1 MFIYYLGVWLVA
13 GLLRYVAYRVALAVP
28 TLLIL
33 LTVVFFVLRVIPG
46 NPIVA
51 MVGMKAPPGYVEQ
64 LIREAG
70 LDKPLYV
77 QYFDYLAQVFTGNLG
92 RSLVFGRREVA
103 AEIMD
108 RLPATVE
115 LAVSAFAVSVLLG
128 HVFGFLA
135 ARFGGRV
142 DLGARLYAMVSYV
155 LFIPFVGLALQL
167 VFSVWLGWFPVAGR
181 ITPGLEPPRVTGLYL
196 VDSLLAGRLDSFAD
210 ALWHLA
216 LPSFTLGLVLSG
228 VFTRLIR
235 NNMVKT
241 LGEDFV
247 SAYRAMGFGELSVLW
262 RAYRVAIVPTVTM
275 MGLQLALL
283 LQGAVLTE
291 TTFSWPG
298 LGTLLLE
305 RIQYLD
311 YTTVQGTVVVFVV
324 IVVLL
329 NVLVDV
335 VNALLDP
342 RVRRGL

>member
-1 MFIYYLGVWLVA
+1 MA
-13 GLLRYVAYRVALAVP
+13 GLLRYVAVRLALAVP

-51 MVGMKAPPGYVEQ
+51 MVGMKAPQEYVEQ
-64 LIREAG
+64 LIKEAG

-77 QYFDYLAQVFTGNLG
+77 QYFDYLAQVFAGNLG
-92 RSLVFGRREVA
+92 RSLIFGRREVA
-103 AEIMD
+103 AEILD

-115 LAVSAFAVSVLLG
+115 LAVASFLVSVALG
-128 HVFGFLA
+128 HLFGFLA
-135 ARFGGRV
+135 ARFGGWV
-142 DLGARLYAMVSYV
+142 DSGARVYSMVAYV
-155 LFIPFVGLALQL
+155 LFIPFLGLALQL
-167 VFSVWLGWFPVAGR
+167 VFSVWLGLFPVGGR
-181 ITPGLEPPRVTGLYL
+181 ITPGLEPPRITGLYV
-196 VDSLLAGRLDSFAD
+196 VDSILTGRLDSLAD

-241 LGEDFV
+241 LSEDFV
-247 SAYRAMGFGELSVLW
+247 AAYRAMGFGEWAVLW
-262 RAYRVAIVPTVTM
+262 KAYRAAIVPTVTM

-329 NVLVDV
+329 NVAVDI

-342 RVRRGL
+342 RVRKGI

>member
-1 MFIYYLGVWLVA
+1 MS
-13 GLLRYVAYRVALAVP
+13 LLRYAVFRLALAVP

-51 MVGMKAPPGYVEQ
+51 MVGMKAPPEYVEQ

-70 LDKPLYV
+70 LDKPLHE
-77 QYFDYLAQVFTGNLG
+77 QYLEYLVHVFTGNLG
-92 RSLVFGRREVA
+92 KSLIFGKRDVSL
-103 AEIMD
+103 EIMD

-115 LAVSAFAVSVLLG
+115 LALAAFLVSIALG
-128 HVFGFLA
+128 HLFGFMA
-135 ARFGGRV
+135 ARYGGKIDLTARV
-142 DLGARLYAMVSYV
+142 YAMVTYV
-155 LFIPFVGLALQL
+155 LFIPFIGLALQL
-167 VFSVWLGWFPVAGR
+167 VFSVWLGIFPVAGR

-196 VDSLLAGRLDSFAD
+196 VDSLLAGRLDSFVD

-228 VFTRLIR
+228 VFVRLIR

-247 SAYRAMGFGELSVLW
+247 YAYRAIGFPERRVLW
-262 RAYRVAIVPTVTM
+262 KAYRVAIVPTVTM

-311 YTTVQGTVVVFVV
+311 YPTVQGAVVVFVL
-324 IVVLL
+324 IVVFM
-329 NVLVDV
+329 NVAVDII
-335 VNALLDP
+335 NALLDP

>member
-1 MFIYYLGVWLVA
+1 MA
-13 GLLRYVAYRVALAVP
+13 GLLRYVAVRLALAVP

-51 MVGMKAPPGYVEQ
+51 MVGMKAPQEYVEQ
-64 LIREAG
+64 LIKEAG

-92 RSLVFGRREVA
+92 RSLIFGRREVV
-103 AEIMD
+103 AEILD

-115 LAVSAFAVSVLLG
+115 LAVASFLVSVALG
-128 HVFGFLA
+128 HLFGFLA
-135 ARFGGRV
+135 ARFGGWV
-142 DLGARLYAMVSYV
+142 DSGARVYSMVAYV
-155 LFIPFVGLALQL
+155 LFIPFLGLALQL
-167 VFSVWLGWFPVAGR
+167 VFSVWLGLFPVAGR
-181 ITPGLEPPRVTGLYL
+181 ITPGLEPPRITGLYV
-196 VDSLLAGRLDSFAD
+196 VDSILAGRLDSLAD

-241 LGEDFV
+241 LSEDFV
-247 SAYRAMGFGELSVLW
+247 AAYRAMGFGEWAVLW
-262 RAYRVAIVPTVTM
+262 KAYRAAIVPTVTM

-329 NVLVDV
+329 NVAVDI

-342 RVRRGL
+342 RVRKGV

>member
-1 MFIYYLGVWLVA
+1 MS
-13 GLLRYVAYRVALAVP
+13 LLRYVALRVALAVP

-51 MVGMKAPPGYVEQ
+51 MVGMKAPPEYVEQ
-64 LIREAG
+64 LIKEAG
-70 LDKPLYV
+70 LDKPLHE
-77 QYFDYLAQVFTGNLG
+77 QYLDYLAQVFTGDLG
-92 RSLVFGRREVA
+92 KSLIFGKRDVA

-115 LAVSAFAVSVLLG
+115 LAVAAFLVSIALG

-135 ARFGGRV
+135 ARYGGKV
-142 DLGARLYAMVSYV
+142 DLTARIYAMVTYV
-155 LFIPFVGLALQL
+155 LFIPFIGLALQL
-167 VFSVWLGWFPVAGR
+167 VFSVWLGVFPVAGR
-181 ITPGLEPPRVTGLYL
+181 ITPGLEPPRITGLYL
-196 VDSLLAGRLDSFAD
+196 LDSLLSGRLDSFAD

-228 VFTRLIR
+228 VFVRLIR

-241 LGEDFV
+241 LGEDFI
-247 SAYRAMGFGELSVLW
+247 SAYRAMGLPERNILW
-262 RAYRVAIVPTVTM
+262 KAYRVAIVPTVTM

-311 YTTVQGTVVVFVV
+311 YTTVQGTVVVFVL
-324 IVVLL
+324 IVVFM
-329 NVLVDV
+329 NVAVDII
-335 VNALLDP
+335 NALLDP

>member
-1 MFIYYLGVWLVA
+1 MA
-13 GLLRYVAYRVALAVP
+13 GLLRYVAVRLALAVP

-51 MVGMKAPPGYVEQ
+51 MVGMKAPQEYVEQ
-64 LIREAG
+64 LIKEAG

-92 RSLVFGRREVA
+92 KSLIFGRREVV
-103 AEIMD
+103 AEILD

-115 LAVSAFAVSVLLG
+115 LAVASFLVSVALG
-128 HVFGFLA
+128 HLFGFLA
-135 ARFGGRV
+135 ARFGGWV
-142 DLGARLYAMVSYV
+142 DSGARVYSMVAYV
-155 LFIPFVGLALQL
+155 LFIPFLGLALQL
-167 VFSVWLGWFPVAGR
+167 VFSVWLGLFPVAGR
-181 ITPGLEPPRVTGLYL
+181 ITPGLEPPRITGLYV
-196 VDSLLAGRLDSFAD
+196 VDSILAGRLDSLAD

-216 LPSFTLGLVLSG
+216 LPSLTLGLVLSG

-241 LGEDFV
+241 LSEDFV
-247 SAYRAMGFGELSVLW
+247 AAYRAMGFGEWAVLW
-262 RAYRVAIVPTVTM
+262 KAYRAAIVPTVTM

-329 NVLVDV
+329 NIAVDI

-342 RVRRGL
+342 RVRKGV

>member
-1 MFIYYLGVWLVA
+1 MA
-13 GLLRYVAYRVALAVP
+13 GLLRYVAVRLALAVP

-51 MVGMKAPPGYVEQ
+51 MVGMKAPQEYVEQ
-64 LIREAG
+64 LIKEAG

-92 RSLVFGRREVA
+92 RSLIFGRREVV
-103 AEIMD
+103 AEILD

-115 LAVSAFAVSVLLG
+115 LAVASFLVSVALG
-128 HVFGFLA
+128 HLFGFLA
-135 ARFGGRV
+135 ARFGGWV
-142 DLGARLYAMVSYV
+142 DSGARVYSMVAYV
-155 LFIPFVGLALQL
+155 LFIPFLGLALQL
-167 VFSVWLGWFPVAGR
+167 VFSVWLGLFPVAGR
-181 ITPGLEPPRVTGLYL
+181 ITPGLEPPRITGLYV
-196 VDSLLAGRLDSFAD
+196 VDSILAGRLDSLAD

-241 LGEDFV
+241 LSEDFV
-247 SAYRAMGFGELSVLW
+247 AAYRAMGFGEWAVLW
-262 RAYRVAIVPTVTM
+262 KAYRAAIVPTVTM

-329 NVLVDV
+329 NVAVDII
-335 VNALLDP
+335 NALLDP
-342 RVRRGL
+342 RVRKGV

>member
-1 MFIYYLGVWLVA
+1 MS
-13 GLLRYVAYRVALAVP
+13 LLRYVALRVALAVP

-33 LTVVFFVLRVIPG
+33 LTVMFFVLRVIPG

-51 MVGMKAPPGYVEQ
+51 MVGMKAPPEYVEQ
-64 LIREAG
+64 LIKEAG
-70 LDKPLYV
+70 LDKPLHE
-77 QYFDYLAQVFTGNLG
+77 QYLDYLAQVLTGNLG
-92 RSLVFGRREVA
+92 KSLIFGKRDVA

-115 LAVSAFAVSVLLG
+115 LAVAAFLVSIALG

-135 ARFGGRV
+135 ARYGGKV
-142 DLGARLYAMVSYV
+142 DLTARIYAMVTYV
-155 LFIPFVGLALQL
+155 LFIPFIGLALQL
-167 VFSVWLGWFPVAGR
+167 VFSVWLGVFPVAGR
-181 ITPGLEPPRVTGLYL
+181 ITPGLEPPRITGLYL
-196 VDSLLAGRLDSFAD
+196 LDSLLSGRLDSFAD

-228 VFTRLIR
+228 VFVRLIR

-241 LGEDFV
+241 LGEDFI
-247 SAYRAMGFGELSVLW
+247 SAYRAMGFPERNILW
-262 RAYRVAIVPTVTM
+262 KAYRVAIVPTVTM

-311 YTTVQGTVVVFVV
+311 YTTVQGTVVVFVL
-324 IVVLL
+324 IVVFM
-329 NVLVDV
+329 NVAVDII
-335 VNALLDP
+335 NALLDP

>member
-1 MFIYYLGVWLVA
+1 MA
-13 GLLRYVAYRVALAVP
+13 GLTRYVIYRVLLALP

-51 MVGMKAPPGYVEQ
+51 MVGVKAPPEYVEQ
-64 LIREAG
+64 LIKEAG
-70 LDKPLYV
+70 LDKPLYL
-77 QYFDYLAQVFTGNLG
+77 QYFEYLAGVFTGNLG
-92 RSLVFGRREVA
+92 KSLIFGRREVI

-115 LAVSAFAVSVLLG
+115 LALSAFVVSVFLG

-135 ARFGGRV
+135 AKYGGKV
-142 DLGARLYAMVSYV
+142 DAGVRIYAMVSYV
-155 LFIPFVGLALQL
+155 LFIPFIGLALQL
-167 VFSVWLGWFPVAGR
+167 VFSVWLGLFPVAGR
-181 ITPGLEPPRVTGLYL
+181 ITPGFEPPRITGLYL
-196 VDSLLAGRLDSFAD
+196 VDSLLAGRIDSFLD

-228 VFTRLIR
+228 VFVRLIR
-235 NNMVKT
+235 NNLVKT
-241 LGEDFV
+241 LGEEFI
-247 SAYRAMGFGELSVLW
+247 SAYRAMGFRELSILW
-262 RAYRVAIVPTVTM
+262 KAYRVAIVPTVTM

-311 YTTVQGTVVVFVV
+311 YTTVQGTVVIFVV
-324 IVVLL
+324 IVVVM
-329 NVLVDV
+329 NIIVDV
-335 VNALLDP
+335 VNAILDP

>member
-1 MFIYYLGVWLVA
+1 MS
-13 GLLRYVAYRVALAVP
+13 LLRYVAFRAALAVP

-33 LTVVFFVLRVIPG
+33 LTAVFFVLRVIPG

-51 MVGMKAPPGYVEQ
+51 MVGMKAPPEYVEQ
-64 LIREAG
+64 LIKEAG
-70 LDKPLYV
+70 LDKPLHE
-77 QYFDYLAQVFTGNLG
+77 QYLDYLAQVFTGNLG
-92 RSLVFGRREVA
+92 RSLIFGKRDVA

-115 LAVSAFAVSVLLG
+115 LAVAAFLVSIALG
-128 HVFGFLA
+128 HIFGFLA
-135 ARFGGRV
+135 ARYGGRI
-142 DLGARLYAMVSYV
+142 DLTARVYAMVTYV
-155 LFIPFVGLALQL
+155 LFIPFIGLALQL
-167 VFSVWLGWFPVAGR
+167 VFSVWLGVFPVAGR
-181 ITPGLEPPRVTGLYL
+181 ITPGLEPPRITGLYL
-196 VDSLLAGRLDSFAD
+196 LDSLLSGRIDSFAD

-228 VFTRLIR
+228 VFVRLIR

-247 SAYRAMGFGELSVLW
+247 SAYRAMGFPERNILW
-262 RAYRVAIVPTVTM
+262 KAYRVAIVPTVTM

-311 YTTVQGTVVVFVV
+311 YTTVQGTVVVFVL
-324 IVVLL
+324 VVVFM
-329 NVLVDV
+329 NVAVDII
-335 VNALLDP
+335 NALLDP

>member
-1 MFIYYLGVWLVA
+1 MA
-13 GLLRYVAYRVALAVP
+13 GLLRYVAVRLALAVP

-51 MVGMKAPPGYVEQ
+51 MVGMKAPQEYVEQ
-64 LIREAG
+64 LIKEAG

-92 RSLVFGRREVA
+92 RSLIFGRREVV
-103 AEIMD
+103 AEILD

-115 LAVSAFAVSVLLG
+115 LAVASFLVSVALG
-128 HVFGFLA
+128 HLLGFLA
-135 ARFGGRV
+135 ARFGGWV
-142 DLGARLYAMVSYV
+142 DSGARVYSMVAYV
-155 LFIPFVGLALQL
+155 LFIPFLGLALQL
-167 VFSVWLGWFPVAGR
+167 VFSVWLGLFPVAGR
-181 ITPGLEPPRVTGLYL
+181 ITPGLEPPRITGLYV
-196 VDSLLAGRLDSFAD
+196 VDSILAGRLDSLAD

-241 LGEDFV
+241 LSEDFV
-247 SAYRAMGFGELSVLW
+247 AAYRAMGFGEWAVLW
-262 RAYRVAIVPTVTM
+262 KAYRAAIVPTVTM

-329 NVLVDV
+329 NVAVDII
-335 VNALLDP
+335 NALLDP
-342 RVRRGL
+342 RVRKGV

>member
-1 MFIYYLGVWLVA
+1 MS
-13 GLLRYVAYRVALAVP
+13 LLRYVALRVALAVP

-51 MVGMKAPPGYVEQ
+51 MVGMKAPPEYVEQ
-64 LIREAG
+64 LIKEAG
-70 LDKPLYV
+70 LDKPLHE
-77 QYFDYLAQVFTGNLG
+77 QYLDYLAQVFTGDLG
-92 RSLVFGRREVA
+92 KSLILGKRDVA

-115 LAVSAFAVSVLLG
+115 LAVAAFLVSIALG

-135 ARFGGRV
+135 ARYGGKV
-142 DLGARLYAMVSYV
+142 DLTARIYAMVTYV
-155 LFIPFVGLALQL
+155 LFIPFIGLALQL
-167 VFSVWLGWFPVAGR
+167 VFSVWLGVFPVAGR
-181 ITPGLEPPRVTGLYL
+181 ITPGLEPPRITGLYL
-196 VDSLLAGRLDSFAD
+196 LDSLLSGRLDSFAD
-210 ALWHLA
+210 SLWHLA

-228 VFTRLIR
+228 VFVRLIR

-241 LGEDFV
+241 LGEDFI
-247 SAYRAMGFGELSVLW
+247 SAYRAMGFPERNILW
-262 RAYRVAIVPTVTM
+262 KAYRVAIVPTVTM

-311 YTTVQGTVVVFVV
+311 YTTVQGTVVVFVL
-324 IVVLL
+324 IVVFM
-329 NVLVDV
+329 NVAVDII
-335 VNALLDP
+335 NALLDP
-342 RVRRGL
+342 RVRREL

>member
-1 MFIYYLGVWLVA
+1 VRL
-13 GLLRYVAYRVALAVP
+13 ALAVP

-51 MVGMKAPPGYVEQ
+51 MVGMKAPQEYVEQ
-64 LIREAG
+64 LIKEAG

-92 RSLVFGRREVA
+92 RSLIFGRREVA
-103 AEIMD
+103 AEILD

-115 LAVSAFAVSVLLG
+115 LAVASFLVSVALG
-128 HVFGFLA
+128 HLFGFFA
-135 ARFGGRV
+135 ARFGGWV
-142 DLGARLYAMVSYV
+142 DSGARVYSMVAYV
-155 LFIPFVGLALQL
+155 LFIPFLGLALQL
-167 VFSVWLGWFPVAGR
+167 VFSVWLGLFPVAGR
-181 ITPGLEPPRVTGLYL
+181 ITPGLEPPRITGLYV
-196 VDSLLAGRLDSFAD
+196 VDSILAGRLDSLAD

-241 LGEDFV
+241 LSEDFV
-247 SAYRAMGFGELSVLW
+247 AAYRAMGFGEWAVLW
-262 RAYRVAIVPTVTM
+262 KAYRAAIVPTVTM

-311 YTTVQGTVVVFVV
+311 YTTVQGTVVVFVI

-329 NVLVDV
+329 NVAVDI

-342 RVRRGL
+342 RVRKGV

>member
-1 MFIYYLGVWLVA
+1 M
-13 GLLRYVAYRVALAVP
+13 GLLRYVTFRLALAVP

-33 LTVVFFVLRVIPG
+33 LTIVFFVLRVIPG

-51 MVGMKAPPGYVEQ
+51 MVGMKAPPEYVEQ

-70 LDKPLYV
+70 LDKPLHE
-77 QYFDYLAQVFTGNLG
+77 QYLEYLVHVFSGNLG
-92 RSLVFGRREVA
+92 RSLIFGKRDVSL
-103 AEIMD
+103 EIMD

-115 LAVSAFAVSVLLG
+115 LALAAFLVSIALG
-128 HVFGFLA
+128 HLFGFLA
-135 ARFGGRV
+135 ARYGGKI
-142 DLGARLYAMVSYV
+142 DLTARIYAMVTYV
-155 LFIPFVGLALQL
+155 LFIPFIGLALQL
-167 VFSVWLGWFPVAGR
+167 VFSVWLGIFPVAGR

-196 VDSLLAGRLDSFAD
+196 VDSLLAGRLDSFVD

-228 VFTRLIR
+228 IFVRLIR
-235 NNMVKT
+235 NNLMKT

-247 SAYRAMGFGELSVLW
+247 HAYRAMGFPERKVLW
-262 RAYRVAIVPTVTM
+262 KAYRVAIVPTVTM

-311 YTTVQGTVVVFVV
+311 YPTVQGTVVVFVF
-324 IVVLL
+324 IVVFM
-329 NVLVDV
+329 NVAVDV
-335 VNALLDP
+335 INALLDP

>member
-1 MFIYYLGVWLVA
+1 MS
-13 GLLRYVAYRVALAVP
+13 LLRYVALRVALAVP

-51 MVGMKAPPGYVEQ
+51 MVGMKAPPEYVEQ
-64 LIREAG
+64 LIKEAG
-70 LDKPLYV
+70 LDKPLHE
-77 QYFDYLAQVFTGNLG
+77 QYLDYLAQVFTGDLG
-92 RSLVFGRREVA
+92 KSLIFGKRDVA

-115 LAVSAFAVSVLLG
+115 LAVAAFLVSIALG

-135 ARFGGRV
+135 ARYGGKV
-142 DLGARLYAMVSYV
+142 DLTARIYAMVTYV
-155 LFIPFVGLALQL
+155 LFIPFIGLALQL
-167 VFSVWLGWFPVAGR
+167 VFSVWLGVFPVAGR
-181 ITPGLEPPRVTGLYL
+181 ITPGLEPPRITGLYL
-196 VDSLLAGRLDSFAD
+196 LDSLLSGRLDSFAD
-210 ALWHLA
+210 SLWHLA

-228 VFTRLIR
+228 VFVRLIR

-241 LGEDFV
+241 LGEDFI
-247 SAYRAMGFGELSVLW
+247 SAYRAMGFPERNILW
-262 RAYRVAIVPTVTM
+262 KAYRVAIVPTVTM

-311 YTTVQGTVVVFVV
+311 YTTVQGTVVVFVL
-324 IVVLL
+324 IVVFM
-329 NVLVDV
+329 NVAVDII
-335 VNALLDP
+335 NALLDP
-342 RVRRGL
+342 RVRREL

>member
-1 MFIYYLGVWLVA
+1 MFG
-13 GLLRYVAYRVALAVP
+13 GMSLLRYAVFRLALAVP

-51 MVGMKAPPGYVEQ
+51 MVGMKAPPEYVEQ

-70 LDKPLYV
+70 LDKPLHE
-77 QYFDYLAQVFTGNLG
+77 QYLEYLVHVFTGNLG
-92 RSLVFGRREVA
+92 RSLIFGKRDVVL
-103 AEIMD
+103 EIMD

-115 LAVSAFAVSVLLG
+115 LALAAFLVSIALG
-128 HVFGFLA
+128 HLFGFLA
-135 ARFGGRV
+135 ARYGGKIDLTARV
-142 DLGARLYAMVSYV
+142 YAMVTYV
-155 LFIPFVGLALQL
+155 LFIPFIGLALQL
-167 VFSVWLGWFPVAGR
+167 VFSVWLGIFPVAGR

-196 VDSLLAGRLDSFAD
+196 VDSLLAGRLDSFVD

-228 VFTRLIR
+228 VFIRLIR
-235 NNMVKT
+235 NNMVKA

-247 SAYRAMGFGELSVLW
+247 YAYRAIGFPERRVLW
-262 RAYRVAIVPTVTM
+262 KAYRVAIVPTVTM

-311 YTTVQGTVVVFVV
+311 YPTVQGAVVVFVL
-324 IVVLL
+324 IVVFM
-329 NVLVDV
+329 NVAVDII
-335 VNALLDP
+335 NALLDP

>member
-1 MFIYYLGVWLVA
+1 MS
-13 GLLRYVAYRVALAVP
+13 LLRYVALRVALAVP

-51 MVGMKAPPGYVEQ
+51 MVGMKAPPEYVEQ
-64 LIREAG
+64 LIKEAG
-70 LDKPLYV
+70 LDKPLHE
-77 QYFDYLAQVFTGNLG
+77 QYLDYLARVFTGNLG
-92 RSLVFGRREVA
+92 KSLIFGKRDVA

-115 LAVSAFAVSVLLG
+115 LAVAAFLVSIALG

-135 ARFGGRV
+135 ARYGGKV
-142 DLGARLYAMVSYV
+142 DLTARIYAMVTYV
-155 LFIPFVGLALQL
+155 LFIPFIGLALQL
-167 VFSVWLGWFPVAGR
+167 VFSVWLGVFPVAGR
-181 ITPGLEPPRVTGLYL
+181 ITPGLEPPRITGLYL
-196 VDSLLAGRLDSFAD
+196 LDSLLSGRLDSFAD

-228 VFTRLIR
+228 VFVRLIR

-241 LGEDFV
+241 LGEDFI
-247 SAYRAMGFGELSVLW
+247 SAYRAMGFPERNILW
-262 RAYRVAIVPTVTM
+262 KAYRVAIVPTVTM

-311 YTTVQGTVVVFVV
+311 YTTVQGTVVVFVL
-324 IVVLL
+324 IVVFM
-329 NVLVDV
+329 NVAVDII
-335 VNALLDP
+335 NALLDP

>member
-1 MFIYYLGVWLVA
+1 MFG
-13 GLLRYVAYRVALAVP
+13 GMSLLRYAVFRLALAVP

-51 MVGMKAPPGYVEQ
+51 MVGMKAPPEYVEQ

-70 LDKPLYV
+70 LDKPLHE
-77 QYFDYLAQVFTGNLG
+77 QYLEYLVHVFTGNLG
-92 RSLVFGRREVA
+92 RSLIFGKRDVVL
-103 AEIMD
+103 EIMD

-115 LAVSAFAVSVLLG
+115 LALAAFLVSIALG
-128 HVFGFLA
+128 HLFGFLA
-135 ARFGGRV
+135 ARYGGKIDLTARV
-142 DLGARLYAMVSYV
+142 YAMVTYV
-155 LFIPFVGLALQL
+155 LFIPFIGLALQL
-167 VFSVWLGWFPVAGR
+167 VFSVWLGIFPVAGR
-181 ITPGLEPPRVTGLYL
+181 ITPGLEPLRVTGLYL
-196 VDSLLAGRLDSFAD
+196 VDSLLAGRLDSFVD

-228 VFTRLIR
+228 VFVRLIR

-247 SAYRAMGFGELSVLW
+247 YAYRAIGFPERRVLW
-262 RAYRVAIVPTVTM
+262 KAYRVAIVPTVTM

-311 YTTVQGTVVVFVV
+311 YPTVQGAVVVFVL
-324 IVVLL
+324 IVVFM
-329 NVLVDV
+329 NVAVDII
-335 VNALLDP
+335 NALHP

>member
-1 MFIYYLGVWLVA
+1 MS
-13 GLLRYVAYRVALAVP
+13 LLRYAVFRLALAVP

-51 MVGMKAPPGYVEQ
+51 MVGMKAPPEYVEQ

-70 LDKPLYV
+70 LDKPLHE
-77 QYFDYLAQVFTGNLG
+77 QYLEYLVHVFTGNLG
-92 RSLVFGRREVA
+92 RSLIFGKRDVSL
-103 AEIMD
+103 EIMD

-115 LAVSAFAVSVLLG
+115 LALAAFLVSIALG
-128 HVFGFLA
+128 HLFGFLA
-135 ARFGGRV
+135 ARYGGKIDLTARV
-142 DLGARLYAMVSYV
+142 YAMVTYV

-167 VFSVWLGWFPVAGR
+167 VFSVWLGIFPVAGR

-196 VDSLLAGRLDSFAD
+196 VDSLLAGRLDSFVD

-228 VFTRLIR
+228 VFVRLIR

-247 SAYRAMGFGELSVLW
+247 YAYRAIGFPERRVLW
-262 RAYRVAIVPTVTM
+262 KAYRVAIVPTVTM

-311 YTTVQGTVVVFVV
+311 YPTVQGAVVVFVL
-324 IVVLL
+324 IVVFM
-329 NVLVDV
+329 NVAVDII
-335 VNALLDP
+335 NALLDP

>member
-1 MFIYYLGVWLVA
+1 MS
-13 GLLRYVAYRVALAVP
+13 LLRYVALRAALAVP

-33 LTVVFFVLRVIPG
+33 LTAVFFVLRVIPG

-51 MVGMKAPPGYVEQ
+51 MVGMKAPPEYVEQ
-64 LIREAG
+64 LIKEAG
-70 LDKPLYV
+70 LDKPLHE
-77 QYFDYLAQVFTGNLG
+77 QYLDYLAQVFTGNLG
-92 RSLVFGRREVA
+92 RSLIFGKRDVA

-115 LAVSAFAVSVLLG
+115 LAVAAFLVSIALG
-128 HVFGFLA
+128 HIFGFLA
-135 ARFGGRV
+135 ARYGGRI
-142 DLGARLYAMVSYV
+142 DLTARVYAMVTYV
-155 LFIPFVGLALQL
+155 LFIPFIGLALQL
-167 VFSVWLGWFPVAGR
+167 VFSVWLGVFPVAGR
-181 ITPGLEPPRVTGLYL
+181 ITPGLEPPRITGLYL
-196 VDSLLAGRLDSFAD
+196 LDSLLSGRLDSFAD

-228 VFTRLIR
+228 VFVRLIR

-247 SAYRAMGFGELSVLW
+247 SAYRAMGFPERNILW
-262 RAYRVAIVPTVTM
+262 KAYRVAIVPTVTM

-311 YTTVQGTVVVFVV
+311 YTTVQGTVVVFVL
-324 IVVLL
+324 VVVFM
-329 NVLVDV
+329 NVAVDII
-335 VNALLDP
+335 NALLDP

>member
-1 MFIYYLGVWLVA
+1 MS
-13 GLLRYVAYRVALAVP
+13 LLRYVALRAALAVP

-33 LTVVFFVLRVIPG
+33 LTAVFFVLRVIPG

-51 MVGMKAPPGYVEQ
+51 MIGMKAPPEYVEQ
-64 LIREAG
+64 LIKEAG
-70 LDKPLYV
+70 LDKPLHE
-77 QYFDYLAQVFTGNLG
+77 QYLDYLAQVFTGNLG
-92 RSLVFGRREVA
+92 RSLIFGKRDVA

-115 LAVSAFAVSVLLG
+115 LAVAAFLVSIALG
-128 HVFGFLA
+128 HIFGFLA
-135 ARFGGRV
+135 ARYGGRI
-142 DLGARLYAMVSYV
+142 DLTARVYAMVTYV
-155 LFIPFVGLALQL
+155 LFIPFIGLALQL
-167 VFSVWLGWFPVAGR
+167 VFSVWLGVFPVAGR
-181 ITPGLEPPRVTGLYL
+181 ITPGLEPPRITGLYL
-196 VDSLLAGRLDSFAD
+196 LDSLLSGRLDSFAD

-228 VFTRLIR
+228 VFVRLIR

-247 SAYRAMGFGELSVLW
+247 SAYRAMGFPERNILW
-262 RAYRVAIVPTVTM
+262 KAYRVAIVPTVTM

-311 YTTVQGTVVVFVV
+311 YTTVQGTVVVFVL
-324 IVVLL
+324 VVVFM
-329 NVLVDV
+329 NVAVDII
-335 VNALLDP
+335 NALLDP

>member
-1 MFIYYLGVWLVA
+1 MS
-13 GLLRYVAYRVALAVP
+13 LLRYVALRVALAVP

-51 MVGMKAPPGYVEQ
+51 MVGMKAPPEYVEQ
-64 LIREAG
+64 LIKEAG
-70 LDKPLYV
+70 LDKPLHE
-77 QYFDYLAQVFTGNLG
+77 QYLDYLAQVFTGNLG
-92 RSLVFGRREVA
+92 KSLIFGKRDVA

-115 LAVSAFAVSVLLG
+115 LAVAAFLVSIALG

-135 ARFGGRV
+135 ARYGGKV
-142 DLGARLYAMVSYV
+142 DLTARIYAMVTYV
-155 LFIPFVGLALQL
+155 LFIPFIGLALQL
-167 VFSVWLGWFPVAGR
+167 VFSVWLGVFPVAGR
-181 ITPGLEPPRVTGLYL
+181 ITPGLEPPRITGLYL
-196 VDSLLAGRLDSFAD
+196 LDSLLSGRLDSFAD

-228 VFTRLIR
+228 VFVRLIR

-241 LGEDFV
+241 LGEDFI
-247 SAYRAMGFGELSVLW
+247 SAYRAMGFPERNILW
-262 RAYRVAIVPTVTM
+262 KAYRVAIVPTVTM

-311 YTTVQGTVVVFVV
+311 YTTVQGTVVVFVL
-324 IVVLL
+324 IVVFM
-329 NVLVDV
+329 NVAVDII
-335 VNALLDP
+335 NALLDP

>member
-1 MFIYYLGVWLVA
+1 MA
-13 GLLRYVAYRVALAVP
+13 GLLRYVAMRLALAVP

-51 MVGMKAPPGYVEQ
+51 MVGMKAPQEYVEQ
-64 LIREAG
+64 LIKEAG
-70 LDKPLYV
+70 LDKSPYV
-77 QYFDYLAQVFTGNLG
+77 QYFEYLAQVFTGNLG
-92 RSLVFGRREVA
+92 RSLIFGRREVI
-103 AEIMD
+103 AEILD

-115 LAVSAFAVSVLLG
+115 LAIASFLVSVALG
-128 HVFGFLA
+128 HLFGFLA
-135 ARFGGRV
+135 ARFGGWVDSGVRV
-142 DLGARLYAMVSYV
+142 YSIVAYV
-155 LFIPFVGLALQL
+155 LFIPFLGLALQL
-167 VFSVWLGWFPVAGR
+167 VFAVWLGLFPVAGR
-181 ITPGLEPPRVTGLYL
+181 ITPGLEPPRITGLYV
-196 VDSLLAGRLDSFAD
+196 VDSILAGRLDSLAD

-241 LGEDFV
+241 LSEDFIA
-247 SAYRAMGFGELSVLW
+247 AYRAMGFREWAVLW
-262 RAYRVAIVPTVTM
+262 KAYRAAIVPTVTM

-329 NVLVDV
+329 NVAVDI

-342 RVRRGL
+342 RVRKGV

>member
-1 MFIYYLGVWLVA
+1 MS
-13 GLLRYVAYRVALAVP
+13 LLRYVAFRAALAVP

-33 LTVVFFVLRVIPG
+33 LTAVFFVLRVIPG

-51 MVGMKAPPGYVEQ
+51 MVGMKAPPEYVEQ
-64 LIREAG
+64 LIKEAG
-70 LDKPLYV
+70 LDKPLHE
-77 QYFDYLAQVFTGNLG
+77 QYLDYLAQVFTGNLG
-92 RSLVFGRREVA
+92 RSLIFGKRDVA

-115 LAVSAFAVSVLLG
+115 LAVVAFLVSIALG
-128 HVFGFLA
+128 HIFGFLA
-135 ARFGGRV
+135 ARYGGRI
-142 DLGARLYAMVSYV
+142 DLTARVYAMVTYV
-155 LFIPFVGLALQL
+155 LFIPFIGLALQL
-167 VFSVWLGWFPVAGR
+167 VFSVWLGVFPVAGR
-181 ITPGLEPPRVTGLYL
+181 ITPGLEPPRITGLYL
-196 VDSLLAGRLDSFAD
+196 LDSLLSGRLDSFAD

-228 VFTRLIR
+228 VFVRLIR

-247 SAYRAMGFGELSVLW
+247 SAYRAMGFPERNILW
-262 RAYRVAIVPTVTM
+262 KAYRVAIVPTVTM

-311 YTTVQGTVVVFVV
+311 YTTVQGTVVVFVL
-324 IVVLL
+324 VVVFM
-329 NVLVDV
+329 NVAVDII
-335 VNALLDP
+335 NALLDP

>member
-1 MFIYYLGVWLVA
+1 MA
-13 GLLRYVAYRVALAVP
+13 LLRYVGVRLALAFP

-51 MVGMKAPPGYVEQ
+51 MVGMKAPPEYVEQ
-64 LIREAG
+64 LVREAG

-77 QYFDYLAQVFTGNLG
+77 QYLDYLAQVFTGNLG
-92 RSLVFGRREVA
+92 RSLIFGRREVA
-103 AEIMD
+103 AEVLD

-115 LAVSAFAVSVLLG
+115 LAVAAFVVSVALG
-128 HVFGFLA
+128 HLFGFLG

-142 DLGARLYAMVSYV
+142 DLVARVYAIVTYV

-167 VFSVWLGWFPVAGR
+167 VFSVWLGLFPVAGR

-196 VDSLLAGRLDSFAD
+196 VDSLLAGRLDSFLD

-241 LGEDFV
+241 LREDFI
-247 SAYRAMGFGELSVLW
+247 SAYRAQGFSEWAILFK
-262 RAYRVAIVPTVTM
+262 AYRVAIVPTVTM

-311 YTTVQGTVVVFVV
+311 YTTVQGTVVVFVL
-324 IVVLL
+324 VVVFM
-329 NVLVDV
+329 NVAVDI
-335 VNALLDP
+335 VNAVLDP